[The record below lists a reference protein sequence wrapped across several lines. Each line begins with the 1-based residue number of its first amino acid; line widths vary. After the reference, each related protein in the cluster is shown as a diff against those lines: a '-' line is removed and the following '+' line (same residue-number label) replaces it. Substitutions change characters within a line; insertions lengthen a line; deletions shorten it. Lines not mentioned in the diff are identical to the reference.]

1 MAGGYCRR
9 KHSICMCLLCLSVNL
24 SGGDEGNGTDPN
36 SGSRSTVP
44 ESAITLCNNI
54 ASYCENCMT

>member
-9 KHSICMCLLCLSVNL
+9 KHSICMCLLCLLVNL
-24 SGGDEGNGTDPN
+24 SGGDEGNGTDLN

-54 ASYCENCMT
+54 MLVTVETV